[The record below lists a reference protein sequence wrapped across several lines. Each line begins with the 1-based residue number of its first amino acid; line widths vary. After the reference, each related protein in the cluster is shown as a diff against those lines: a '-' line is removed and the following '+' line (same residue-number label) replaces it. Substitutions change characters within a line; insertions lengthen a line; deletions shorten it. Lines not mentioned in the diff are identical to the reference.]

1 MTEIYKVNFTKFIS
15 EKYRDHSSI
24 NQRNIVFG
32 EVEDLRHPLFVIENK
47 FHDEETFVKNFAN
60 PIYSVFRYYCMI
72 VIEEEGDKLS
82 LKFFYGGKNRAVGK
96 SWFKV
101 SRNVEFLTVNKKT
114 GDFYRGYL
122 HNYQKKRK
130 FTQVIRRNYF
140 QNNPFSSI
148 LSSIKN
154 HLTNF
159 CDNSSEVV
167 FEVANKFLERLDL
180 NSVNLDNDQKLMKFY
195 LDKKNF
201 KYPNNF
207 WIYVNF
213 MWGKEYRK
221 ILKKNDKKLVD
232 TFMQIWNVKGKKL
245 KKYLHEVNFLNV
257 ELYISAKKLFGE
269 DWLNQ
274 DGDIIKEIL
283 SSNGKSISIPENFKS
298 YLSNEELKKV
308 YSVFKGMIINDTM
321 NNWTFND
328 HVRNYTS
335 LKEFGENEIKWTTDG
350 NDYNKFQA
358 EHLDWTDKLE
368 HYRKGS
374 YTRIYPDY
382 FYERIEKPLDDFFP
396 VLLKSSD
403 DYNHESFNQSNC
415 VKGYIGRA
423 SSMIISLRKNS
434 PESTE
439 RATIE
444 YRIVFLK
451 NLEKVHVDRVQ
462 TLGKFN
468 QNLDLSWN
476 EVLLK
481 LDEVVLSCYQDKNFK
496 TVSIEKVCQNGTK
509 LSSGS
514 HFDNNGNLQWTERKT
529 SNNYYTWD
537 F

>member
-1 MTEIYKVNFTKFIS
+1 
-15 EKYRDHSSI
+15 
-24 NQRNIVFG
+24 
-32 EVEDLRHPLFVIENK
+32 
-47 FHDEETFVKNFAN
+47 
-60 PIYSVFRYYCMI
+60 
-72 VIEEEGDKLS
+72 
-82 LKFFYGGKNRAVGK
+82 
-96 SWFKV
+96 
-101 SRNVEFLTVNKKT
+101 
-114 GDFYRGYL
+114 
-122 HNYQKKRK
+122 
-130 FTQVIRRNYF
+130 
-140 QNNPFSSI
+140 
-148 LSSIKN
+148 
-154 HLTNF
+154 
-159 CDNSSEVV
+159 
-167 FEVANKFLERLDL
+167 
-180 NSVNLDNDQKLMKFY
+180 
-195 LDKKNF
+195 
-201 KYPNNF
+201 
-207 WIYVNF
+207 
-213 MWGKEYRK
+213 
-221 ILKKNDKKLVD
+221 
-232 TFMQIWNVKGKKL
+232 
-245 KKYLHEVNFLNV
+245 
-257 ELYISAKKLFGE
+257 
-269 DWLNQ
+269 
-274 DGDIIKEIL
+274 
-283 SSNGKSISIPENFKS
+283 
-298 YLSNEELKKV
+298 LKKV

-350 NDYNKFQA
+350 SDYNRFQA

-374 YTRIYPDY
+374 YIRIYPDY

-403 DYNHESFNQSNC
+403 EYNHESLNQSNC

-468 QNLDLSWN
+468 QNLDSSWN

-514 HFDNNGNLQWTERKT
+514 HFDDNGNLQWTERKT